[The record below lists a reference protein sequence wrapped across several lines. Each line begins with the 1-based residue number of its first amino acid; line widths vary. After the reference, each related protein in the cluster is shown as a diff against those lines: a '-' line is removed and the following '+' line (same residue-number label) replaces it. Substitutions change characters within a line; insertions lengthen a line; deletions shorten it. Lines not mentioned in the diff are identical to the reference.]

1 MRRSLLFFTA
11 IICFS
16 FHPITSFS
24 KTNPPLFYHNLN
36 YGSEAMYNPLS
47 VILNQGYSIFQ
58 VGNRDKKVFGV
69 HYRAGW
75 NNVWDNVSD
84 PVRQIRIF
92 GWKRFLTSEVFPTS
106 LKPKSAQYVPN
117 YQDHLIGGGM
127 IYRAMAEWYDAH
139 GLRHARLWSF
149 GTSYAYHFLNEV
161 VENDNYRGNNVDP
174 VADLWIFDPLGMI
187 LFSSDRVAR
196 FFGETLHLRDWS
208 TFPAY
213 NPWTKTIENNSD
225 NYSIK
230 WLLPGQR
237 RWGIFYNFGL
247 NGLLGLS
254 CSREDGTCWSAG
266 FGAMA
271 KDLKKVESDG
281 PGRSMTVDL
290 IWNAGIY
297 YDRNGSLMA
306 SFLVS
311 GSRAYKAKINVFP
324 GLVRVAGISPALFA
338 AVGQRNEVI
347 LGFAVSRF
355 PLGLAFQH

>member
-1 MRRSLLFFTA
+1 
-11 IICFS
+11 
-16 FHPITSFS
+16 
-24 KTNPPLFYHNLN
+24 
-36 YGSEAMYNPLS
+36 MYNPIG

-58 VGNRDKKVFGV
+58 VGNRDKKVFDV
-69 HYRAGW
+69 HYRTGW
-75 NNVWDNVSD
+75 NNVWDNVSA
-84 PVRQIRIF
+84 PVRQIRLF

-127 IYRAMAEWYDAH
+127 IYRALAEWYDAR
-139 GLRHARLWSF
+139 GFSHARLWSF

-161 VENDNYRGNNVDP
+161 VENNDYRGNNVDP
-174 VADLWIFDPLGMI
+174 IADLWIFDPLGMI

-208 TFPAY
+208 AFPAY
-213 NPWTKTIENNSD
+213 NPWTKTLENNSD

-230 WLLPGQR
+230 WFVPGQH

-254 CSREDGTCWSAG
+254 YAREDGRCWS
-266 FGAMA
+266 FGAGVMA

-311 GSRAYKAKINVFP
+311 GSRAYKAKVNVFP
-324 GLVRVAGISPALFA
+324 GLVRIAGISPALFA
-338 AVGQRNEVI
+338 ALGQKKELIFGFSVGPI
-347 LGFAVSRF
+347 
-355 PLGLAFQH
+355 PLGLAFQR

>member
-1 MRRSLLFFTA
+1 MAGETDAIFFHSL
-11 IICFS
+11 
-16 FHPITSFS
+16 P
-24 KTNPPLFYHNLN
+24 
-36 YGSEAMYNPLS
+36 YGSEAMYNPAG

-58 VGNRDKKVFGV
+58 VGNRDRKVFNV

-75 NNVWDNVSD
+75 DNVWDNISN
-84 PVRQIRIF
+84 PIGQIRTF
-92 GWKRFLTSEVFPTS
+92 GWKRFLTSEVIPTS
-106 LKPKSAQYVPN
+106 LEPKSAQYVPN

-127 IYRAMAEWYDAH
+127 VYRAMAEWYDAH
-139 GLRHARLWSF
+139 GFSHTRLWSF

-161 VENDNYRGNNVDP
+161 VENDGYRGNNVDP
-174 VADLWIFDPLGMI
+174 IADLWIFDPLGMV

-208 TFPAY
+208 AFPAY
-213 NPWTKTIENNSD
+213 NPRTKTLENNSD

-230 WLLPGQR
+230 WFVPGLK

-254 CSREDGTCWSAG
+254 YAREDGNCWSMGAG
-266 FGAMA
+266 FMA
-271 KDLKKVESDG
+271 KDLKQVDSGG

-290 IWNAGIY
+290 IWNAGIF

-311 GSRAYKAKINVFP
+311 GSRAYKAKVNIFP
-324 GLVRVAGISPALFA
+324 GLVRIAGISPALFA
-338 AVGQRNEVI
+338 ALGQENELI
-347 LGFAVSRF
+347 FGFSAGSL
-355 PLGLAFQH
+355 PLGLAFQR

>member
-1 MRRSLLFFTA
+1 MV
-11 IICFS
+11 
-16 FHPITSFS
+16 
-24 KTNPPLFYHNLN
+24 NPF
-36 YGSEAMYNPLS
+36 G

-58 VGNRDKKVFGV
+58 VGNRDKKVFDV

-75 NNVWDNVSD
+75 DNVWDNVSD
-84 PVRQIRIF
+84 PIGQIRAF

-106 LKPKSAQYVPN
+106 LEPKSAQYVPN

-127 IYRAMAEWYDAH
+127 VYRAMAEWYETH
-139 GLRHARLWSF
+139 GFQHSRLWSF
-149 GTSYAYHFLNEV
+149 GTNYVYHFLNEV
-161 VENDNYRGNNVDP
+161 VENNDYRGNNVDP
-174 VADLWIFDPLGMI
+174 IADLWIFDPLGMI

-208 TFPAY
+208 AFPAY
-213 NPWTKTIENNSD
+213 NPWTKTLENNSD

-230 WLLPGQR
+230 WFVPGQN

-254 CSREDGTCWSAG
+254 YAGEDGTCWSAG

-271 KDLKKVESDG
+271 KDLKKVDSSG

-290 IWNAGIY
+290 IWNAGIF

-306 SFLVS
+306 SLLFS
-311 GSRAYKAKINVFP
+311 GSRAYKAKVNVFP
-324 GLVRVAGISPALFA
+324 GLVRYIGISPALFA
-338 AVGQRNEVI
+338 AVGQENEVI
-347 LGFAVSRF
+347 FGFAMSAV
-355 PLGLAFQH
+355 PLGLAFQR